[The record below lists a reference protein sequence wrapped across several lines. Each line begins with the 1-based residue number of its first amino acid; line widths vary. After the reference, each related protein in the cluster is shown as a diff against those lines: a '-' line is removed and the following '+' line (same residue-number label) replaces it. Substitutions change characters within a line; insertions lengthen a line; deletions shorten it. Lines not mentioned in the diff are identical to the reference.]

1 MIHLKFNPRICWYVG
16 SGAVMHHF
24 FAPHPQHSDH
34 MKVRVLNIILE
45 LNLIIYSYVTIKT
58 MKIAI
63 LGGAFD
69 PIHIGH
75 YLVAQQVKEQMKMDD
90 VWLMVCYSYFPEF
103 PDKLARITSYEERF
117 KMATLGSHGDLTVS
131 DFEEKYN
138 KRSRTIDTLRLLR
151 KHYPHDTF
159 YWIIGSDAL
168 PTFRLWNHW
177 EELVKDH
184 NLVVFPRDTDF
195 KTLEKRVKQ
204 SFGLKS
210 ILKNITILEG
220 NLIVSTVSS
229 THVRERALKGLPIIP
244 LVGNTVRKFIDE
256 NKLYLK

>member
-1 MIHLKFNPRICWYVG
+1 
-16 SGAVMHHF
+16 
-24 FAPHPQHSDH
+24 
-34 MKVRVLNIILE
+34 
-45 LNLIIYSYVTIKT
+45 

-75 YLVAQQVKEQMKMDD
+75 YLVAQQVKEQLKMDE

-103 PDKLARITSYEERF
+103 PDKLQRITPYEERY
-117 KMATLGSHGDLTVS
+117 KMAKLGTHGDLIVS
-131 DFEEKYN
+131 DFEAKFN
-138 KRSRTIDTLRLLR
+138 KRSRTIDTLRLL
-151 KHYPHDTF
+151 KKQYPKDTF

-177 EELVKDH
+177 EELVNNH
-184 NLVVFPRDTDF
+184 NLIVFPRDTDF
-195 KTLEKRVKQ
+195 KTLEKRACE
-204 SFGLKS
+204 SFGVKT
-210 ILKNITILEG
+210 IPKNITILSG

-229 THVRERALKGLPIIP
+229 THVRERVKKGYPIIP
-244 LVGNTVRKFIDE
+244 LVGNTVKKYIDK

>member
-1 MIHLKFNPRICWYVG
+1 
-16 SGAVMHHF
+16 
-24 FAPHPQHSDH
+24 
-34 MKVRVLNIILE
+34 
-45 LNLIIYSYVTIKT
+45 

-75 YLVAQQVKEQMKMDD
+75 YLVAQQVKEQLKMSE

-103 PDKLARITSYEERF
+103 PDKLQRITPYEERY
-117 KMATLGSHGDLTVS
+117 KMAKLGTHGDLIVS

-138 KRSRTIDTLRLLR
+138 KRSRTIDTLRLL
-151 KHYPHDTF
+151 KKQYPKDGF

-177 EELVKDH
+177 EELVSNH
-184 NLVVFPRDTDF
+184 NLIVFPRDTDF
-195 KTLEKRVKQ
+195 KTLEKRACE
-204 SFGLKS
+204 SFGVKK
-210 ILKNITILEG
+210 IPKNITILSG

-229 THVRERALKGLPIIP
+229 THVRERVKKGQPIIP
-244 LVGNTVRKFIDE
+244 LVGNTVKKYIDE